1 MSKMKAWKLTKYGKD
16 FKAGMEILEV
26 GRPSPADDE
35 VLIECHAVA
44 LNPVDYKIAEGQLKL
59 FYKQKMPAGLAFDCS
74 GVVAEVDKKVEHLK
88 VGDEVFC
95 TTPTDSPGVLAEF
108 VAVKADVVTQ
118 KPKNLSH
125 AEAAGFAMV
134 GLTTI
139 SCMEAVDLKA
149 GEKILI
155 HAGSGGVGSFAIQY
169 ARQLGAEVF
178 TTTSTSNVDWV
189 EELGA
194 KVIDYKKEDYR
205 KVVPQLD
212 VVYDTLGG
220 DFTTDAFPLLSPGGR
235 VVSIAGRRLDEE
247 TAEQYGLNWLFKL
260 FMKLQLRPINKLCKK
275 YDASYK
281 FILNEPNMERLSK
294 LKKALETGYI
304 KPVINHTYSFD
315 QVVEAFEMQQ
325 SGRSKGKNVILIK

>member
-1 MSKMKAWKLTKYGKD
+1 MKAWKLKKYGKD
-16 FKAGMEILEV
+16 FRNGMEIMEV
-26 GRPSPADDE
+26 EKPTPSNDE
-35 VLIECHAVA
+35 VLIECHAA
-44 LNPVDYKIAEGQLKL
+44 AINPVDYKIAEGQLKL

-74 GVVAEVDKKVEHLK
+74 GIVTEIGSNVSHLK

-108 VAVKADVVTQ
+108 VAVKANVVAQ

-125 AEAAGFAMV
+125 TEAAGFAMV

-139 SCMEAVDLKA
+139 SCMEAVKLKA

-169 ARQLGAEVF
+169 ARQLGAEVY

-189 EELGA
+189 QELGA

-205 KVVPQLD
+205 EAAPKLD
-212 VVYDTLGG
+212 VVFDTLGG
-220 DFTTDAFPLLSPGGR
+220 DYTTDAFPLLKSGGR

-260 FMKLQLRPINKLCKK
+260 FMKLQMRPIKKLCEK
-275 YDASYK
+275 YNASYR
-281 FILNEPNMERLSK
+281 FILNEPNLERLTK
-294 LKKALETGYI
+294 LQKALETGYI
-304 KPVINHTYSFD
+304 KPVINHIYSFD
-315 QVVEAFEMQQ
+315 EVVQAFEMQQ
-325 SGRSKGKNVILIK
+325 SGRSKGKNVVTIK

>member
-1 MSKMKAWKLTKYGKD
+1 MKAWKLTEYGKD
-16 FKAGMEILEV
+16 FKNGMELMEV
-26 GRPSPADDE
+26 DKPTQGADE
-35 VLIECHAVA
+35 VLIECHAA
-44 LNPVDYKIAEGQLKL
+44 ATNPVDYKIAEGQLKL

-74 GVVAEVDKKVEHLK
+74 GVVAEVGKNVSHLK

-95 TTPTDSPGVLAEF
+95 TTPTDSPGVLEEF
-108 VAVKADVVTQ
+108 VTVKANVVAP

-139 SCMEAVDLKA
+139 SCMEAVNLKA

-155 HAGSGGVGSFAIQY
+155 HAGSGGVGSFAVQY
-169 ARQLGAEVF
+169 ARQLGAEVY

-189 EELGA
+189 KELGA

-205 KVVPQLD
+205 EEVPKLD
-212 VVYDTLGG
+212 VVFDTLGG
-220 DFTTDAFPLLSPGGR
+220 DYTTDAFPLLNPGGR

-247 TAEQYGLNWLFKL
+247 TAEQYGLNWLFKW
-260 FMKLQLRPINKLCKK
+260 FMKLQLRPIKKLCKK

-281 FILNEPNMERLSK
+281 FILNEPNLERLTK
-294 LKKALETGYI
+294 LKKALETDYI
-304 KPVINHTYSFD
+304 KPVINRSYSFD
-315 QVVEAFEMQQ
+315 EVVQAFEMQQ
-325 SGRSKGKNVILIK
+325 SGRSKGKNVITIK